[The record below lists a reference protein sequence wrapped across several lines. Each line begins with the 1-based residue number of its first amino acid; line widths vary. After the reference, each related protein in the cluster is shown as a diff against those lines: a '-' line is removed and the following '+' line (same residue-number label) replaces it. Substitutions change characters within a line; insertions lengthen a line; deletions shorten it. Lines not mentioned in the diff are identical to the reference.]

1 MSHRPT
7 QHAAQADGTRCA
19 GGWNTLLRTKFR
31 ARIAYSEAGTKSME
45 NIANFGTLAIKDI
58 HHAPSIFTPKT
69 PRKRAKFAHLDSH
82 LKQAVDVQVF
92 RNQDT
97 PSSSTGT
104 APWIRGG
111 AAIGPRRLPAIAQEE
126 LAEAGLVGKMQPGG
140 NLRYALV
147 RRAQEPSVSKKHI
160 SQPSTTARS
169 KPITCVRNSESRYI
183 YLNT

>member
-31 ARIAYSEAGTKSME
+31 ARIAYSEARAESME
-45 NIANFGTLAIKDI
+45 NIAIFEALSIRDL
-58 HHAPSIFTPKT
+58 HHTPSIFTPKT

-97 PSSSTGT
+97 PSSSPGT
-104 APWIRGG
+104 ALWIRGG

-183 YLNT
+183 YFDT